1 MTDKQIITNIKD
13 LKEYLKY
20 LLETE
25 IKHRENSRGIGVFL
39 AENMQNYYFQCAEI
53 RLLQGK
59 EINAELKAENDELKR
74 QHQADKGLIT
84 SIGKM
89 NYQLIQEYDK
99 LKTALTEIKDIAESE
114 IDSKEFMAIQCML
127 NGSVDNKNKVL
138 KQILQKISE
147 VEDG

>member
-53 RLLQGK
+53 RLLQKLLK
-59 EINAELKAENDELKR
+59 ELGVKIEDYDPYETDE
-74 QHQADKGLIT
+74 D
-84 SIGKM
+84 
-89 NYQLIQEYDK
+89 
-99 LKTALTEIKDIAESE
+99 
-114 IDSKEFMAIQCML
+114 
-127 NGSVDNKNKVL
+127 DNKYNFWGSAGPIGVK
-138 KQILQKISE
+138 E
-147 VEDG
+147 NE